1 MSMKSVVIISPIVMA
16 ILSGCVIGFPVTK
29 VMNVYEAT
37 STENFVATNI
47 LVGGGCYVKRTLTV
61 KPDGIDAISGDEV
74 RGLVMRWDGEIGIKP
89 RSELLKNTKVH
100 VKSFDK
106 RESCVPIVIPFVK
119 VYFFSYDSYY
129 QIRFI
134 VDGEKDVEYIYS
146 CKNPDIQDLPIAFQR
161 DRVN

>member
-47 LVGGGCYVKRTLTV
+47 LVGGGCYVTRTLTV

-74 RGLVMRWDGEIGIKP
+74 RGLVMLWDGESRIKL
-89 RSELLKNTKVH
+89 RGELLKNTKVH

-106 RESCVPIVIPFVK
+106 HVSYVPIVIPFIK
-119 VYFFSYDSYY
+119 VYFISYDSHY
-129 QIRFI
+129 QIRFV

-146 CKNPDIQDLPIAFQR
+146 CKNPSIQDLPIAFQH